1 MSSLPR
7 RRMRAPP
14 CRCCRAAAIGTS
26 PEGRGGQ
33 AVVKQ
38 PGRAHILAMTRQDII
53 PSNSD
58 AQAPGALERNRARV
72 ERGFWTKLKR
82 SVGRVPFLEDAVSA
96 YYAAF
101 DPQTPRS
108 VKAMLLAALAYFV
121 VPSDLVPDFIAGLG
135 FTDDATVL
143 FTTIRLVAGH
153 IGERHHEQARQ
164 RLQLLGLLDDATPAM
179 ASGPRSGPGE
189 GS

>member
-1 MSSLPR
+1 MVRRQPR
-7 RRMRAPP
+7 STLTDTPFP
-14 CRCCRAAAIGTS
+14 DTT
-26 PEGRGGQ
+26 
-33 AVVKQ
+33 
-38 PGRAHILAMTRQDII
+38 L
-53 PSNSD
+53 
-58 AQAPGALERNRARV
+58 
-72 ERGFWTKLKR
+72 FR
-82 SVGRVPFLEDAVSA
+82 SVERVPFLDDAVSA

-153 IGERHHEQARQ
+153 IGEQIGR
-164 RLQLLGLLDDATPAM
+164 
-179 ASGPRSGPGE
+179 ASCRERVGPYV
-189 GS
+189 

>member
-1 MSSLPR
+1 
-7 RRMRAPP
+7 
-14 CRCCRAAAIGTS
+14 
-26 PEGRGGQ
+26 
-33 AVVKQ
+33 
-38 PGRAHILAMTRQDII
+38 MTRQDII